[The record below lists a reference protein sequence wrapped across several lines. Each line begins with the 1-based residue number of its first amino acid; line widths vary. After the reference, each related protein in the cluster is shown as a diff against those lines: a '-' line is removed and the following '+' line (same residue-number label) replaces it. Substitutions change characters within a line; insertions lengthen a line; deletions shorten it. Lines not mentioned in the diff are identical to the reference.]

1 MNVARREL
9 SLSIVEFNR
18 PYPRKVNVWWKLDG
32 VIHAPRFWL
41 RDKGVD
47 ITNDVTEGTAI
58 RYESHVTLRDD
69 LDQVVAM
76 RATMES
82 IRTHGG
88 AVLSLGTGQGKTV
101 CACHAIAQLGVK
113 TMVLVH
119 KDVLRQQWTERINQF
134 LPGARVTYVQGQT
147 QDMSGDIVI
156 GMLQTLT
163 SPRREFD
170 FSQIGFVIVDE
181 CHHIAAETFSTA
193 MRLFRCR
200 WHLGLS
206 ATPKRKD
213 QLTNVIHWFL
223 GPLSYAAQRREMSHV
238 LVDCKWYSC
247 DRYTKDP
254 LPLNRAGNVDH
265 AKMMTQMV
273 EDTSRTQFIVNIIT
287 KIREKDPDRAILV
300 LSHRRQHCEEIAQM
314 IPGAVPFLG
323 GPKSKKK
330 NAEKVDAHL
339 TAPVVCATYALASEG
354 YDDSRLNTLIL
365 ATPCSDVTQPAG
377 RILRGTSVG
386 HVPLIVD
393 ICDTFSVGFAQA
405 AKRKAYYR
413 KSGFKFVV

>member
-1 MNVARREL
+1 M
-9 SLSIVEFNR
+9 
-18 PYPRKVNVWWKLDG
+18 YPRKVNVWWKVGDVLC
-32 VIHAPRFWL
+32 APRFWL

-47 ITNDVTEGTAI
+47 VDMHVNEGTPVTYDS
-58 RYESHVTLRDD
+58 RVTLRDD
-69 LDQVVAM
+69 LDQVTAM

-82 IRTHGG
+82 IRTYGG

-101 CACHAIAQLGVK
+101 CACHAIAELGVK

-134 LPGARVTYVQGQT
+134 LPGAHVSYVQGQT

-163 SPRREFD
+163 SPRRTFD
-170 FSQIGFVIVDE
+170 FSEVGLVIVDE
-181 CHHIAAETFSTA
+181 CHHIAAESFSTA
-193 MRLFRCR
+193 MRLFACR

-213 QLTNVIHWFL
+213 MLTRVIHWFL

-238 LVDCKWYSC
+238 QVDCQWYSC
-247 DRYTKDP
+247 DRYTTDP
-254 LPLNRAGNVDH
+254 LPLNRSGNVDH
-265 AKMMTQMV
+265 PKMMTQLT
-273 EDTSRTQFIVNIIT
+273 EDSERTQFIADLIE
-287 KIREKDPDRAILV
+287 KIRKKEPDRAILV
-300 LSHRRQHCEEIAQM
+300 LSHRRQLCEELARL
-314 IPGAVPFLG
+314 IPGAVTFLG

-330 NAEKVDAHL
+330 TEDAKAHL
-339 TAPVVCATYALASEG
+339 TAPVVCATFSLASEG
-354 YDDSRLNTLIL
+354 YDDPRLNTLVL

-393 ICDTFSVGFAQA
+393 ICDTFSVGYAQA
-405 AKRKAYYR
+405 AKRKSYYR
-413 KSGFKFVV
+413 RSGFKFVR